1 MWKKIIKGKFEE
13 EGGWRLG
20 VVRGSYVVGVW
31 KEIRKQWDFFKTK
44 ISISM
49 DNGSKVSEGE
59 R

>member
-1 MWKKIIKGKFEE
+1 M
-13 EGGWRLG
+13 
-20 VVRGSYVVGVW
+20 RGSYVVGVW